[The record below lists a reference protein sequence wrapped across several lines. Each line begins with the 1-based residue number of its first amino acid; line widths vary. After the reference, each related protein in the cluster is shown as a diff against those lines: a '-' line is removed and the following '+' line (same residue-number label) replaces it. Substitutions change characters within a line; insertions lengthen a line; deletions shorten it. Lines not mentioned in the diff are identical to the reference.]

1 MLLNIYEYN
10 ARDKLTSED
19 EKAIKTFYE
28 HRNEFP
34 LDTGGLEKR
43 YEAAKQFQDKY
54 FKGTPYKIVVE
65 EYCCNCTCTIICK
78 EV

>member
-1 MLLNIYEYN
+1 MLFNILEYDAKN
-10 ARDKLTSED
+10 KLTSED
-19 EKAIKTFYE
+19 KKAIEVFHE
-28 HRNEFP
+28 HFEEFP
-34 LDTGGLEKR
+34 LDTGGLSER

-65 EYCCNCTCTIICK
+65 EYCCNCTCTVICK